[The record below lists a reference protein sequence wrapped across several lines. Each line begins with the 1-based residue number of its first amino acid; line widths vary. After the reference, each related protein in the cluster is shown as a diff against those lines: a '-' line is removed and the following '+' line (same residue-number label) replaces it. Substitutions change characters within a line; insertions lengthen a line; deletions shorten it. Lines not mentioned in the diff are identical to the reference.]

1 MIKRVAILGSTG
13 SIGKAL
19 LNIIA
24 NDKKNFQIILLTSN
38 KNYKILIKQA
48 KKFKVKNLIITNKKS
63 FEVLKDKLKNDK
75 SIKVFNNYD
84 SFNKIFKKK
93 NYYVMSSISGI
104 DGLFPTL
111 KIIKYTKNIAIANKE
126 SIIIAWNLIYRELK
140 KNKTNFIPVDSEH
153 FSVWYGLNNLDTSNV
168 EKIYLTASGGPFANL
183 PLKNFKKIKLKQALK
198 HPNWRMGKKIS
209 IDSAT
214 MINKIYEVIE
224 AKNIFNMNYKN
235 IKILQHSN
243 SYIHAI
249 LKFKN
254 GLIKLIAHDTTMK
267 IPIFNTLYFNKSKM
281 ISSKKLNLNILNNLK
296 FKIPDS
302 KRYPMIKL
310 LKLLPIKPSLYET
323 VIVSANDCLVELF
336 LKEKI
341 SFLNIQEELFKII
354 KSKEFIIFKKKVPK
368 KLEDILNL
376 NNYVRLKL
384 LKKVY
389 KFPDAKK
396 AF

>member
-13 SIGKAL
+13 SIGKSL
-19 LNIIA
+19 LNIIEK
-24 NDKKNFQIILLTSN
+24 DKKNFQILLLTAD
-38 KNYKILIKQA
+38 KNYKLLLKQA
-48 KKFKVKNLIITNKKS
+48 KKYNVKNLIITNKKNYQI
-63 FEVLKDKLKNDK
+63 LKDKLKINK
-75 SIKVFNNYD
+75 SIKVFNNYN

-93 NYYVMSSISGI
+93 IYYVMSSISGI
-104 DGLFPTL
+104 DGLSPTL
-111 KIIKYTKNIAIANKE
+111 KIIKYTQNIAVANKE
-126 SIIIAWNLIYRELK
+126 SIIIAWNLIYKELK

-153 FSVWYGLNNLDTSNV
+153 FSIWYGLNNNDSKKLD
-168 EKIYLTASGGPFANL
+168 KIYLTASGGPFTNL
-183 PLKNFKKIKLKQALK
+183 PLKNFKKIRLKQALN

-224 AKNIFNMNYKN
+224 AKNIFNINYKN
-235 IKILQHSN
+235 IKILLHPN
-243 SYIHAI
+243 SYVHAI

-267 IPIFNTLYFNKSKM
+267 IPIFNTLYSNQCKK
-281 ISSKKLNLNILNNLK
+281 ISTKELNVNILNNLK
-296 FKIPDS
+296 FNKPNA

-310 LKLLPIKPSLYET
+310 LKLLPVKNSLYET

-341 SFLNIQEELFKII
+341 GFSNIQKELFKII
-354 KSKEFIIFKKKVPK
+354 KSKEFISYKKKVPN

-389 KFPDAKK
+389 KFADVNK

>member
-1 MIKRVAILGSTG
+1 MIKSVAILGSTG
-13 SIGKAL
+13 SIGKSL

-24 NDKKNFQIILLTSN
+24 RDKKNFQILLLTADQ
-38 KNYKILIKQA
+38 NYKLLLKQA
-48 KKFKVKNLIITNKKS
+48 KTFNVKNLIIANRKS
-63 FEVLKDKLKNDK
+63 FEILKDKLKNNK
-75 SIKVFNNYD
+75 SIKVFNNYN
-84 SFNKIFKKK
+84 SFNQIFRKKI
-93 NYYVMSSISGI
+93 YYVMSSISGI
-104 DGLFPTL
+104 NGLSPTL
-111 KIIKYTKNIAIANKE
+111 KIIKYTQNIAVANKE
-126 SIIIAWNLIYRELK
+126 SIIIAWNLISRELK

-153 FSVWYGLNNLDTSNV
+153 FSIWYGLNNYKSSNLD
-168 EKIYLTASGGPFANL
+168 KIYITASGGPFANL

-209 IDSAT
+209 VDSAT

-224 AKNIFNMNYKN
+224 AKNIFNINYKD
-235 IKILQHSN
+235 IKILLHPN
-243 SYIHAI
+243 SYVHAI

-267 IPIFNTLYFNKSKM
+267 IPIFNTLYSNQYKK
-281 ISSKKLNLNILNNLK
+281 ISTKELNVHILNNLK
-296 FKIPDS
+296 FNKPNA

-310 LKLLPIKPSLYET
+310 LKLLPVKNSLYET

-341 SFLNIQEELFKII
+341 GFSNIQKELFKII
-354 KSKEFIIFKKKVPK
+354 KSKEFISYKKKVPN

-389 KFPDAKK
+389 KFADVNK